1 MKNSKSDIDKSLITQ
16 DVINLYH
23 DFTHGDGNRRKFM
36 KNLSLMVGG
45 MVTAN
50 SLLPILENN
59 AEAMITAVDDD
70 RLTTFD
76 VTLKVAGKQ
85 VYAYGIYPKNIT
97 GKLPAVVVI
106 HENRGLNGHI
116 MDVARR
122 VALEGYLVLAPDA
135 VSLLGR
141 RAKDDDEGRQM
152 IRQLDAEEA
161 RQVYLVATE
170 YVATHEKSTGKVGTV
185 GFCWGGSMSGR
196 MAVGSDYLNAAVVYY
211 GGRPSADD
219 VKKIDVPM
227 MMHYAEMDTRQ
238 MAFIPQY
245 KLDLDAAG
253 VDYNLK
259 VWPGV
264 QHAFNNDS
272 NEARYAETEA
282 REAWGQTMAFF
293 SEKLKSE

>member
-1 MKNSKSDIDKSLITQ
+1 MTNTNIDKNIVTQ

-23 DFTHGDGNRRKFM
+23 EFTHGDGNRRKFM
-36 KNLSLMVGG
+36 RDLSVMVGG

-59 AEAMITAVDDD
+59 ASAMVIQPDDD
-70 RLTTFD
+70 RLEATD
-76 VTLKVAGKQ
+76 VTLNVGGKD
-85 VYAYGIYPKNIT
+85 VYAYGVKPKGAM
-97 GKLPAVVVI
+97 GKLPCVVVI

-122 VALEGYLVLAPDA
+122 VALEGYMVLAPDA

-141 RAKDDDEGRQM
+141 RAKDDDEGREM

-161 RQVYLVATE
+161 RQVYLVAIDHL
-170 YVATHEKSTGKVGTV
+170 ANHAGSTGKVGTV

-196 MAVGSDYLNAAVVYY
+196 MAVGSENLDAAVVYY
-211 GGRPSADD
+211 GGRPSSED
-219 VKKIDVPM
+219 VPKIKVPM
-227 MMHYAEMDTRQ
+227 MMHYAEMDSRQ

-245 KLDLDAAG
+245 RTDLEASKI
-253 VDYNLK
+253 DYDLK
-259 VWPGV
+259 IWWGA

-272 NEARYAETEA
+272 NEARYHEQTA
-282 REAWGQTMAFF
+282 REAWGQTMLFF
-293 SEKLKSE
+293 EQKLK

>member
-1 MKNSKSDIDKSLITQ
+1 MTNTDTEVDKSVITQ

-50 SLLPILENN
+50 SILPMLENK
-59 AEAMITAVDDD
+59 AEAQQIAPDDD
-70 RLTTFD
+70 RLNTLD
-76 VTLKVAGKQ
+76 VTLKVGDKE
-85 VYAYGIYPKNIT
+85 VYAYGVYPKGVE
-97 GKLPAVVVI
+97 GKMPGVVVI

-141 RAKDDDEGRQM
+141 RAKDDDEGREM
-152 IRQLDAEEA
+152 IGQLDAEEA
-161 RQVYLVATE
+161 RQVYLA
-170 YVATHEKSTGKVGTV
+170 AIDHLNGLDRSTGKVGTV

-196 MAVGSDYLNAAVVYY
+196 MAVGSDNLSAAVVYY
-211 GGRPSADD
+211 GGRPSAED
-219 VKKIDVPM
+219 VPKIKVPM
-227 MMHYAEMDTRQ
+227 MMHYAEMDSRQ

-245 KLDLDAAG
+245 RADLEAARKEYDLKIWWDA
-253 VDYNLK
+253 
-259 VWPGV
+259 

-272 NEARYAETEA
+272 NEARYDEKSAK
-282 REAWGQTMAFF
+282 EAWAQTMLFF
-293 SEKLKSE
+293 EQKLK